1 MKYNT
6 ISVVRHYLFHQR
18 GLFQLRS
25 LSKLRALR
33 RCQVVNAFFV
43 TLRLWFWFTNLMII
57 LNSSTGSNSPATH
70 FIALQ
75 ANFSIEFLNS
85 VLSMSSIY
93 DLLIAISGLFMSISS
108 ETWTIAVTVEDNI
121 PCQQVQDKSL
131 YGVDGVVKLKIIK
144 Y

>member
-1 MKYNT
+1 
-6 ISVVRHYLFHQR
+6 
-18 GLFQLRS
+18 
-25 LSKLRALR
+25 
-33 RCQVVNAFFV
+33 
-43 TLRLWFWFTNLMII
+43 MII

-131 YGVDGVVKLKIIK
+131 NGVDGVVKLKIIK